1 MEFSPDNTLKPK
13 ADSNVLLKLKNV
25 LTLDSIGITSGG
37 VNYTSPPSV
46 LVIGKPNIIAQT
58 TISGTSVN
66 SVRILTNDSGLSEDA
81 RIIPVT
87 NSNGVVVTGAVTDS
101 LGTVTLDLRA
111 PNPDSGSDSGFY
123 NTGGD
128 FPFAVNDE
136 IFVENIKTTD
146 NPNGGYNSSDY
157 NYTYFKVT
165 GIVTTGGDEKV
176 SYSLVGLLSLIHI

>member
-1 MEFSPDNTLKPK
+1 M
-13 ADSNVLLKLKNV
+13 
-25 LTLDSIGITSGG
+25 
-37 VNYTSPPSV
+37 
-46 LVIGKPNIIAQT
+46 IGKPNIIAQT
-58 TISGTSVN
+58 TISGTSVD

-81 RIIPVT
+81 RIVPVT

-165 GIVTTGGDEKV
+165 GIVTTGGNEKV
-176 SYSLVGLLSLIHI
+176 SYSLVGLGSTGGKYQQDNNFGRVCLLYTSPSPRDS